1 MLYVIAVAVAVAGA
15 GRLVGVGPFQDISE
29 VLSGKGMSEQQRC
42 HWRKARHPRPRRYL
56 LGSIKS
62 TPVPDISWW
71 NGYLQNCDKLQPG
84 DCLLRYKKSGAPI
97 TKRDKMEG
105 GGMTR
110 R

>member
-1 MLYVIAVAVAVAGA
+1 MIAVAVAVAGA
-15 GRLVGVGPFQDISE
+15 GRFVGVGPLQDISE

-42 HWRKARHPRPRRYL
+42 HWRKARHSRPRRYL

-71 NGYLQNCDKLQPG
+71 NEYLQNCDKLQPG
-84 DCLLRYKKSGAPI
+84 DCLLRYKKVGG
-97 TKRDKMEG
+97 TDYEERQNGG